1 MSQMEGFLNKS
12 WIYFMFASG
21 RGSIKMFGKEK
32 LIQEKNNL
40 EADKRQTFFQVYQ

>member
-1 MSQMEGFLNKS
+1 ML
-12 WIYFMFASG
+12 ASG

-40 EADKRQTFFQVYQ
+40 EADLDKLSFTCTRDSRFSIGGLNGMT